1 MMLISQRCALSLLP
15 LVLISTAGIAQDTLA
30 VFGYTWQIRGD
41 VPLVEDYLGQVAL
54 RLRSTQARLRDLE
67 FENGTIEFDIAT
79 SGDRSFIG
87 VGFRV
92 SDSGRDFED
101 FYLRPHNSGRFDALQ
116 YTPMNNGIS
125 AWQLYPEHNATFAI
139 PRDRWL
145 HVKLEIAGQRLAVY
159 LDHAATPT
167 MVVHRLKRGHTRGSL
182 TIRASFPE
190 GEQRSIYPTAFA
202 NFTVALTGDGGDQAG
217 DDPTPSA
224 SGFVDRWAISPSK
237 QTPATPIE
245 SIPPEWL
252 DAAGWSIIEA
262 DSRGRVNLAEQR
274 AIPAQATTG
283 TVLARVT
290 IHSDGRQVKKFQ
302 FGFSDRVSVF
312 LNGRLVF
319 TGNNTYR
326 SRSQRYLGVMTVDN
340 DALYLDLEPG
350 ENELIMAVTEAF
362 GGWGLIARM
371 EDRGG
376 ISMEARVASPGPLH

>member
-1 MMLISQRCALSLLP
+1 MTLMGRRFALSLLLLA
-15 LVLISTAGIAQDTLA
+15 LVSTAGLAQDTLA

-54 RLRSTQARLRDLE
+54 RLRSTEARLRDLE

-79 SGDRSFIG
+79 SGDRSFVG

-92 SDSGRDFED
+92 SDPGRDLED

-116 YTPMNNGIS
+116 YTPVNNSIS
-125 AWQLYPEHNATFAI
+125 AWQLYPEHNATFEI

-145 HVKLEIAGQRLAVY
+145 HVKLEIAGSRLTVY
-159 LDHAATPT
+159 LDHAVTPT

-182 TIRASFPE
+182 AIRAFFPD
-190 GEQRSIYPTAFA
+190 GENSSIYPTAFA
-202 NFTVALTGDGGDQAG
+202 NFTVELTEDVGSKAG
-217 DDPTPSA
+217 DDIAPSA
-224 SGFVDRWAISPSK
+224 SGFIDRWAISPSK
-237 QTPATPIE
+237 QAPAAPIE
-245 SIPPEWL
+245 SIPSQWL

-262 DSRGRVNLAEQR
+262 DNRGRVNLAEQR
-274 AIPAQATTG
+274 AIPSQATMG

-290 IHSDGRQVKKFQ
+290 IHSNRRQVKKLQ

-312 LNGRLVF
+312 LNRRLLF

-326 SRSQRYLGVMTVDN
+326 SRSQRYLGVMTADN

-350 ENELIMAVTEAF
+350 ENELIMAVTESF
-362 GGWGLIARM
+362 GGWGLTARI
-371 EDRGG
+371 EDRDG
-376 ISMEARVASPGPLH
+376 ILTEASVAIPGPLH